1 MRLIIEA
8 RLADE
13 GSDNGHDV
21 EGVLAV
27 IADLDPLQADQVD
40 PLQSRAHQAEA
51 RRAES
56 RENTGSSP

>member
-13 GSDNGHDV
+13 GSDIGHAG

-27 IADLDPLQADQVD
+27 IERCA
-40 PLQSRAHQAEA
+40 
-51 RRAES
+51 
-56 RENTGSSP
+56 

>member
-13 GSDNGHDV
+13 GSDIGHAG

-27 IADLDPLQADQVD
+27 IERRDGSLADLA
-40 PLQSRAHQAEA
+40 
-51 RRAES
+51 
-56 RENTGSSP
+56 

>member
-13 GSDNGHDV
+13 DSDRAEEG

-27 IADLDPLQADQVD
+27 IERPDRSLAGVVKLPA
-40 PLQSRAHQAEA
+40 A
-51 RRAES
+51 
-56 RENTGSSP
+56 G